1 MELQRSLIGYV
12 LCLLT
17 CGAFGHRYNFVKNTS
32 NYGECLLKGLECVD
46 ISQCPEIAQLVNKT
60 TSVRHVLA
68 KLKYFMC
75 GLNNGLVKVCCPQDS
90 VIPKPQ
96 PGVPDPAT
104 TTLPADTETRPPT
117 SIVGHRNFNLINRN
131 CGVGLTNRIVG
142 GQSAL
147 PGEFPWLALLQ
158 YNVSGELEF
167 LCGGS
172 LITDMYVLTAA
183 HCLAPTMNDSSTQ
196 LVAVRLGEYDLRR
209 EEDCPQNSSKTN
221 RCSLRSRDY
230 AVSEIVLHPRYNQQ
244 DRIQFKN
251 DIALIR
257 LKTRVELSEYVS
269 PVCLPV
275 PGRLTTK
282 NDFLAGL
289 NLTVAGWGMTG
300 NSMESDVLM
309 KVDVP
314 YISRTLCE
322 YNLRGR
328 KVFPGQFCA
337 GGLPAMNA
345 CNGDSGGPLIASISR
360 NGGSR
365 ICYQVGIVSV
375 GFASCL
381 SSTPSIYTD
390 VEDFVTWILDNI
402 RD

>member
-1 MELQRSLIGYV
+1 MYLNVLLLLLLLLLSLLILFYHV
-12 LCLLT
+12 II
-17 CGAFGHRYNFVKNTS
+17 AS

-96 PGVPDPAT
+96 PGVPDHAT

-257 LKTRVELSEYVS
+257 LKTRVELS
-269 PVCLPV
+269 
-275 PGRLTTK
+275 G
-282 NDFLAGL
+282 
-289 NLTVAGWGMTG
+289 
-300 NSMESDVLM
+300 MESDVLM

-314 YISRTLCE
+314 YITRTLCE